1 MIVSKWPMVW
11 MSPTYRTDACNT
23 IYNFLSVFSRHFNQ
37 EDPLAR
43 LKRERRQYCSSNL
56 NHRSRM
62 PYDSRRTC
70 ASWHCS
76 LWSVHGQGALTV
88 GLLRDCSFFLHW
100 EWKED
105 LSLSLSLSRSS
116 RETLLDRWSRRNVR
130 ITCRAVGQHHQL
142 RFDPLHEIHGF
153 LQRPC

>member
-1 MIVSKWPMVW
+1 MIASKWPMVW
-11 MSPTYRTDACNT
+11 MSPTSTTDACNT
-23 IYNFLSVFSRHFNQ
+23 IYYFLSVFSRHFNQ
-37 EDPLAR
+37 EDPPAR
-43 LKRERRQYCSSNL
+43 LKRERRQYCSSHL
-56 NHRSRM
+56 NHKSRM
-62 PYDSRRTC
+62 PYDSCRTC

-88 GLLRDCSFFLHW
+88 GLLRDCSFFLHR
-100 EWKED
+100 ERKEEH
-105 LSLSLSLSRSS
+105 LFSRLER

-153 LQRPC
+153 LQRPR